1 MDSDPYFCNDPIVL
15 NDCDVCILADHRL
28 FYLHHSTL
36 SSYWFPPRASWNCSL
51 GLPYAWEQAVDSTG
65 TLYFIN
71 HLTRETTYE
80 DPRQTASRR
89 TVHLYRDPK
98 CGYGFVAAS
107 QRPVVVQFVS
117 PAGPSSGKLFV
128 NDQILSV
135 NGIDV
140 GDADKEKVV
149 DLIRKSSTQL
159 TLIVSQVPSSQ
170 RRDRRR
176 QCRVRFKERVF
187 LASDGS
193 PSDSLLLIPNV
204 MRVFLEN
211 GQTKSFKYDR
221 NTCVSDVM
229 SSLAEK
235 LRLSCID
242 YFSLVLETSHGS
254 RLNRFS
260 LLANEQKLSEVA
272 ARPSSSRSRC
282 LFRVVFIPHDA
293 LSLLVRHPNVF
304 EYFYQQCVADVVSGR
319 FAYEMRYEACVRLAA
334 LHLQQVAFD
343 TNCLKD
349 GRVSVTKL
357 EKEYGLEVF
366 LPAILLDN
374 VRRKDI
380 KKHLRFYLKKDS
392 SESNNISSC
401 TLGACAYLN
410 EPSSSSS
417 LRDSDARLSLR
428 LKYVQIVSHLPTL
441 GGRCFPVTF
450 KESQTDMIMQVDAS
464 AGVLVRHPG
473 KTNQPTI
480 SIAFELFD
488 ALSVTKESDVL
499 RVLTIALRNSYQQ
512 GLEFILDK
520 DDIDDL
526 VLYIKG
532 YYKLAIGFE
541 LPCTYCEDTPE
552 NVDLGPTAGWNY
564 SVDSSPGEKFVNLS
578 LEPPAYSV
586 AVATYAGVR
595 QRTQLD
601 KKTSEGNAVDKS
613 ERRQSLL
620 KATDSLLLKQRRVS
634 QLTKFTAALSG
645 DSEHFSSSSDT
656 EESSCHCS
664 RRDSICRTNRAV
676 YSSGDQT
683 SFGLN
688 SPDQV
693 PRIDNFADVINAED
707 NKVDEI
713 LMLIPDKICTDP
725 DLIDLTA
732 MPLGEETIIS
742 TELSSLNSEER
753 KHVRFDFSATRRRC
767 QSAAPPDTSDR
778 KPQGGSSHRQATEK
792 NARRN
797 NSAHFKS
804 ILSSSHT
811 FPVTARPMDFTF
823 QDYAS
828 RSHSIS
834 APLTDDGR
842 VQIRRMSLKEFTGL
856 EGSSVPRSRVVSLR
870 DFTGLEQLQPQSL
883 SAIVENKP
891 STKESKTANT
901 SLIDTYSTRRRS
913 AITSDKVTESA
924 NAEPFEETDFEDIK
938 EMDFEQVKQRLEG
951 MRSRLEKTMNG
962 LPNQS
967 PKKKINME
975 HEKVELLNESRRLA
989 GACKAMVR
997 AVSGEEERHWATI
1010 VHEVVECVD
1019 RVTSITERIVQRS
1032 NSVFQAQLMT
1042 AKTDQ
1047 MLRSL
1052 LETLSSME
1060 SAKDAQPSS
1069 DYAKALISR
1078 STTLAATITQLIQAV
1093 RNM

>member
-1 MDSDPYFCNDPIVL
+1 MELFTGITICMGTSRGL
-15 NDCDVCILADHRL
+15 NRHTL
-28 FYLHHSTL
+28 LHQVRGRDGHARIQIIAQAFSVQRPVPCVQHNEF
-36 SSYWFPPRASWNCSL
+36 SPKRSCVAM
-51 GLPYAWEQAVDSTG
+51 WECFI
-65 TLYFIN
+65 LYFHIR

-80 DPRQTASRR
+80 DPRQTASQR
-89 TVHLYRDPK
+89 TVHLYRDPS

-128 NDQILSV
+128 NDQVLSV

-149 DLIRKSSTQL
+149 DLIRKSNTQL
-159 TLIVSQVPSSQ
+159 TLIVSQVSSSQ
-170 RRDRRR
+170 RRDRRRR

-187 LASDGS
+187 LASDAS
-193 PSDSLLLIPNV
+193 PSDSLPLIPNV

-211 GQTKSFKYDR
+211 GQTKSFKYDQ

-272 ARPSSSRSRC
+272 ARPSSSRARC
-282 LFRVVFIPHDA
+282 LFRMVFIPHDA

-349 GRVSVTKL
+349 GRVSLTKL

-392 SESNNISSC
+392 NEGNNISSC
-401 TLGACAYLN
+401 ALGACAYLN
-410 EPSSSSS
+410 EPSCSSS
-417 LRDSDARLSLR
+417 LRDSDARLFLR

-499 RVLTIALRNSYQQ
+499 RVLTITLRNNYQQ

-541 LPCTYCEDTPE
+541 LPCTYCEDTPK
-552 NVDLGPTAGWNY
+552 NIDLGPTAPLYRSVHAVFPAGWNY
-564 SVDSSPGEKFVNLS
+564 SIDSSPGEKFVNLS

-586 AVATYAGVR
+586 AVATCAGVR
-595 QRTQLD
+595 QHRQLD
-601 KKTSEGNAVDKS
+601 KHHQLLLFLRKTSEENPIDRS
-613 ERRQSLL
+613 ERRQSFL

-634 QLTKFTAALSG
+634 PLTKFAAALNAFIGLAAALSGIEYCGQSSG

-664 RRDSICRTNRAV
+664 RRDSICRTNREV
-676 YSSGDQT
+676 YSSSCGDQA

-688 SPDQV
+688 SRDQV
-693 PRIDNFADVINAED
+693 QRLDNFADIINA
-707 NKVDEI
+707 VS
-713 LMLIPDKICTDP
+713 C
-725 DLIDLTA
+725 
-732 MPLGEETIIS
+732 
-742 TELSSLNSEER
+742 
-753 KHVRFDFSATRRRC
+753 
-767 QSAAPPDTSDR
+767 
-778 KPQGGSSHRQATEK
+778 
-792 NARRN
+792 
-797 NSAHFKS
+797 
-804 ILSSSHT
+804 
-811 FPVTARPMDFTF
+811 FT
-823 QDYAS
+823 
-828 RSHSIS
+828 
-834 APLTDDGR
+834 
-842 VQIRRMSLKEFTGL
+842 
-856 EGSSVPRSRVVSLR
+856 
-870 DFTGLEQLQPQSL
+870 
-883 SAIVENKP
+883 
-891 STKESKTANT
+891 
-901 SLIDTYSTRRRS
+901 
-913 AITSDKVTESA
+913 
-924 NAEPFEETDFEDIK
+924 
-938 EMDFEQVKQRLEG
+938 
-951 MRSRLEKTMNG
+951 
-962 LPNQS
+962 
-967 PKKKINME
+967 
-975 HEKVELLNESRRLA
+975 
-989 GACKAMVR
+989 
-997 AVSGEEERHWATI
+997 
-1010 VHEVVECVD
+1010 
-1019 RVTSITERIVQRS
+1019 
-1032 NSVFQAQLMT
+1032 
-1042 AKTDQ
+1042 
-1047 MLRSL
+1047 
-1052 LETLSSME
+1052 
-1060 SAKDAQPSS
+1060 
-1069 DYAKALISR
+1069 
-1078 STTLAATITQLIQAV
+1078 
-1093 RNM
+1093 